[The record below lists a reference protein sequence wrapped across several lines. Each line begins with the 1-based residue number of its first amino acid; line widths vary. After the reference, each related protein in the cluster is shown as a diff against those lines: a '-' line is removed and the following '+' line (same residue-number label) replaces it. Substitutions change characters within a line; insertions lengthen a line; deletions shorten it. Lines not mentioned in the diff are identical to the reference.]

1 MFWYIGAG
9 VALAG
14 TCIAAVIDVRTKE
27 IPNVLTL
34 GMIAAG
40 AILSAGRIFLGEPW
54 LLMLPS
60 MGMAVGLAWLLWRAG
75 LFGGGDAKLMM
86 GIALLVPLYP
96 GGLSFLPT
104 FFIMLALASFVHY
117 FIFGL
122 VAMVRRRRV
131 LPALLF
137 AAVPAGAALAMFY
150 AARMLFPWPHI
161 AALLALALAAD
172 LVSPLLPYRRVVAVD
187 DGLEGML
194 LAETVGLRN
203 GRVVRDPVPSSL
215 LRRIVH
221 DSPEMDEVIASPCHL
236 GVQPGDIERLRG
248 VVDEVAVFP
257 AFPFAPVILAA
268 LVLALAF
275 GNVVPVP

>member
-1 MFWYIGAG
+1 
-9 VALAG
+9 
-14 TCIAAVIDVRTKE
+14 
-27 IPNVLTL
+27 VLTL

-122 VAMVRRRRV
+122 VALARRGRV

-221 DSPEMDEVIASPCHL
+221 GSPEMDEVIASPCHL